1 MRDITVQK
9 AGIDNADILMVYDNL
24 LRGSRNH
31 LRAFMK
37 MLDPAGRRLCAAVH
51 QPGGVRCHRE
61 LGRRNR
67 TLKLPSSTPMSEP
80 TNAYRDLTQ
89 TVSTGLSSLR
99 ASTPEVMKSFSDLGR
114 AATAPGVLDAK
125 TKELIAMA
133 LSVAARCDPCIGFHA
148 KALVKL
154 RATRQELDEA
164 LGVTTY
170 MGGGPS
176 LMYAAYAIAAFDEFA
191 QAALA

>member
-1 MRDITVQK
+1 
-9 AGIDNADILMVYDNL
+9 
-24 LRGSRNH
+24 
-31 LRAFMK
+31 
-37 MLDPAGRRLCAAVH
+37 
-51 QPGGVRCHRE
+51 
-61 LGRRNR
+61 
-67 TLKLPSSTPMSEP
+67 MSEQ

-99 ASTPEVMKSFSDLGR
+99 ASTPEVMKSFNELGR

-148 KALVKL
+148 KALARL
-154 RATRQELDEA
+154 GATRQEVDET

-176 LMYAAYAIAAFDEFA
+176 LMYAANAGAAFDEFVR
-191 QAALA
+191 AAAAKTA